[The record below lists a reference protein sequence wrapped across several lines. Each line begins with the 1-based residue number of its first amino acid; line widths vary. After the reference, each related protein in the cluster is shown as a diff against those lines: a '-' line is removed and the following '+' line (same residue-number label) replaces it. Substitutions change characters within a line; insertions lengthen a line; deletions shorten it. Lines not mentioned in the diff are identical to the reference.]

1 MSCSSN
7 QPSPGYVI
15 YRHKVFFQPTATLNS
30 MPTHNPDQKTPL
42 PLPAWLRQAL
52 PCLDWLTSYRMEN
65 LPHDIAAGLFVAVLL
80 VPQAM
85 AYAALADLPPRV
97 GLYATLAPALF
108 YAVFG
113 ASRYLSI
120 GPVALVSLLVADSLG
135 QATALHAIEPTA
147 AAMTLATMVGVLL
160 ALMGVLRLGFIINFI
175 SDAVILG
182 FTSAAALLIALSQL
196 RHLLGLD
203 VERGGNFFT
212 TLMQIGQHWQ
222 VINPTTSAIG
232 VTALFFLLIIDNF
245 FPKWLTVLGL
255 TERWRLVITKA
266 APLALMATSTLVVW
280 ELALQDEV
288 AIVGDIGGGLP
299 PIALPPFSMDLWITL
314 LPGGLV
320 VSLVIF
326 TTGMAVAQSLA
337 GRRRQA
343 LLPNREAF
351 ALGAANVAVAFTS
364 GYPVGASLSRSAL
377 NFDVG
382 AHTPAASLVTAFLLA
397 LTVVYLGPLFYYL
410 PKALLAALVISA
422 VIGLFKISAMG
433 RVWAYSVAEG
443 MTLTLPFAAVL
454 LFGVQ
459 WGLLVGAGSAIALYL
474 WRTSRPRITLQGRL
488 KGTEEFRSVERASVK
503 PEVSSVLILRID
515 QDIYFASAGYCEQRV
530 LSEVATHPEIRYL
543 LLDLRSVNTIDH
555 SGFEMLKR
563 LRANLKDAGVIMAFA
578 EIKRPLLDDFQ
589 RIGLLDRLQ
598 EKTIFETTHEALTT
612 LETHADS
619 TVSNRFRE

>member
-1 MSCSSN
+1 M
-7 QPSPGYVI
+7 
-15 YRHKVFFQPTATLNS
+15 A
-30 MPTHNPDQKTPL
+30 D
-42 PLPAWLRQAL
+42 
-52 PCLDWLTSYRMEN
+52 
-65 LPHDIAAGLFVAVLL
+65 LPHDIASGLFVAVLL

-108 YAVFG
+108 YALFG
-113 ASRYLSI
+113 ASRFLSI

-135 QATALHAIEPTA
+135 QATALHDIEPTA
-147 AAMTLATMVGVLL
+147 AAMALAAIVGLL
-160 ALMGVLRLGFIINFI
+160 LTIMGMLRLGFIINFI
-175 SDAVILG
+175 SDAVIIG

-203 VERGGNFFT
+203 LERGGNFFT
-212 TLMQIGQHWQ
+212 TLIQMGQQWQ
-222 VINPTTSAIG
+222 AINPTTSAIG
-232 VTALFFLLIIDNF
+232 VTALLFLLIIDNF
-245 FPKWLTVLGL
+245 FPKWLTELGL
-255 TERWRLVITKA
+255 SERWRLVITKA

-280 ELALQDEV
+280 ELALQDQV

-299 PIALPPFSMDLWITL
+299 PLALPPFSVDLWVSL
-314 LPGGLV
+314 LPGGFV
-320 VSLVIF
+320 ISLIIF

-351 ALGAANVAVAFTS
+351 ALGAANLAVAFTS

-382 AHTPAASLVTAFLLA
+382 ARTPAAALVTALLLA
-397 LTVVYLGPLFYYL
+397 LTVVFLGPLFYFL
-410 PKALLAALVISA
+410 PKSLLAALVISA

-454 LFGVQ
+454 VFGVQ

-488 KGTEEFRSVERASVK
+488 KDSEAFRSAERDSVT
-503 PEVSSVLILRID
+503 PEVSPVLILRID
-515 QDIYFASAGYCEQRV
+515 QDIYFASAGHCEQRV
-530 LSEVATHPEIRYL
+530 LSEVAVHPEINYL

-563 LRANLKDAGVIMAFA
+563 LQDNLKDASVVMAFA
-578 EIKRPLLDDFQ
+578 EIKRPLLDEFK
-589 RIGLLDRLQ
+589 RIGLLDRL
-598 EKTIFETTHEALTT
+598 EDKTIFETTHEALTT
-612 LETHADS
+612 LEAHAE
-619 TVSNRFRE
+619 SNFMNN

>member
-1 MSCSSN
+1 MPKSDSTQKPSSSL
-7 QPSPGYVI
+7 SP
-15 YRHKVFFQPTATLNS
+15 
-30 MPTHNPDQKTPL
+30 
-42 PLPAWLRQAL
+42 WLLQAL
-52 PCLDWLTSYRMEN
+52 PCLGWLKGYRMAD
-65 LPHDIAAGLFVAVLL
+65 LPHDIASGLFVAVLL

-108 YAVFG
+108 YALFG
-113 ASRYLSI
+113 ASRFLSI

-135 QATALHAIEPTA
+135 QATALHDIEPTA
-147 AAMTLATMVGVLL
+147 AAMALAAIVGLL
-160 ALMGVLRLGFIINFI
+160 LTIMGMLRLGFIINFI
-175 SDAVILG
+175 SDAVIIG

-203 VERGGNFFT
+203 LERGGNFFT
-212 TLMQIGQHWQ
+212 TLIQMGQQWQ
-222 VINPTTSAIG
+222 AINPTTSAIG
-232 VTALFFLLIIDNF
+232 VTALLFLLIIDNF
-245 FPKWLTVLGL
+245 FPKWLTELGL
-255 TERWRLVITKA
+255 SERWRLVITKA

-280 ELALQDEV
+280 ELALQDQV

-299 PIALPPFSMDLWITL
+299 PLALPPFSVDLWVSL
-314 LPGGLV
+314 LPGGFV
-320 VSLVIF
+320 ISLIIF

-351 ALGAANVAVAFTS
+351 ALGAANLAVAFTS

-382 AHTPAASLVTAFLLA
+382 ARTPAAALVTALLLA
-397 LTVVYLGPLFYYL
+397 LTVVFLGPLFYFL
-410 PKALLAALVISA
+410 PKSLLAALVISA

-454 LFGVQ
+454 VFGVQ

-488 KGTEEFRSVERASVK
+488 KDSEAFRSAERDSVT
-503 PEVSSVLILRID
+503 PEVSPVLILRID
-515 QDIYFASAGYCEQRV
+515 QDIYFASAGHCEQRV
-530 LSEVATHPEIRYL
+530 LSEVAVHPEINYL

-563 LRANLKDAGVIMAFA
+563 LQDNLKDASVVMAFA
-578 EIKRPLLDDFQ
+578 EIKRPLLDEFK
-589 RIGLLDRLQ
+589 RIGLLDRL
-598 EKTIFETTHEALTT
+598 EDKTIFETTHEALTT
-612 LETHADS
+612 LEAHAE
-619 TVSNRFRE
+619 SNFMNN